1 MWGHRWGFDMTAT
14 TAIPEAVRTGL
25 ARSFGSSESRSESGT
40 AAIISTSLGA
50 RERPYFRHAADLSA
64 LRSTFSPLRDR
75 STMEFTISAMAR
87 TRASS
92 SDSPWASKPPR
103 PGFGTFLGSATIA
116 VAIGREKRK
125 RERVIRTICLKTMTF
140 WLSNEAIY
148 DLFKFLLKHLA
159 FVKKKKKNK
168 KYNLYSSN
176 LEYFLFSKNKK
187 IKGIFWTFF

>member
-1 MWGHRWGFDMTAT
+1 MTAT

-125 RERVIRTICLKTMTF
+125 RVREIRTICLKTMTF
-140 WLSNEAIY
+140 
-148 DLFKFLLKHLA
+148 
-159 FVKKKKKNK
+159 
-168 KYNLYSSN
+168 
-176 LEYFLFSKNKK
+176 
-187 IKGIFWTFF
+187 